1 MSIGKKRKAID
12 EADIDV
18 TAFMNLMIVLVP
30 VLLLSMTFMQIT
42 VMNITL
48 PELTGGSSASDE
60 KQSKLEVEIN
70 QDDFKVYYPTKVLIQ
85 TIPVTQNADGE
96 SSHDLRRLSLVLQK
110 IKAQFNDKQKEKDDI
125 VILSQ
130 PDTPYETLIATMD
143 TAKSYRTVV
152 VTDMVE
158 IELFPNIS
166 LGDAE
171 R

>member
-1 MSIGKKRKAID
+1 MSIGKKRKGTD

-30 VLLLSMTFMQIT
+30 VLLLSMTFMEIT

-48 PELTGGSSASDE
+48 PELTGGSSASDD
-60 KQSKLEVEIN
+60 KQSKLEIQIN
-70 QDDFKVYYPTKVLIQ
+70 EDDFTVYYPSKVLIQ
-85 TIPVTQNADGE
+85 TIPVVENAEGE
-96 SSHDLRRLSLVLQK
+96 RSHDIRRLSLVLQK
-110 IKAQFNDKQKEKDDI
+110 IKSQLKDKQKEKDDV